1 MARIELQLPEAWHFS
16 TELPVRVSDLNY
28 GNHVGN
34 DNVLGLMHE
43 ARLQYY
49 RHLGFKDELSFEGSV
64 GQVISDAAIVY
75 KAEAFYGDT
84 LICQLAAADFN
95 KYGFDMM
102 YLLTNKMSGK
112 EVARGKTGIVCF
124 DYDKRKIATVPTVLK
139 EKLTKMRDLQD

>member
-49 RHLGFKDELSFEGSV
+49 RQLGFKDELGFEGSV
-64 GQVISDAAIVY
+64 GQVISDVAIVY
-75 KAEAFYGDT
+75 KAEAFYGDV
-84 LICQLAAADFN
+84 LVCQLAATDFN

-102 YLLTNKMSGK
+102 YVLTNKASGK

-124 DYDKRKIATVPTVLK
+124 DYDKRKIAQVPVVLM
-139 EKLTKMRDLQD
+139 EKLKAGE

>member
-1 MARIELQLPEAWHFS
+1 MARIELQLPAVWHFA
-16 TELPVRVSDLNY
+16 TELPVRVGDLNY

-49 RHLGFKDELSFEGSV
+49 RQLGFKDELSFEGSV
-64 GQVISDAAIVY
+64 GQVISDVAIVY
-75 KAEAFYGDT
+75 KAEAFYGDV
-84 LICQLAAADFN
+84 LVCQLAAGDFN

-102 YLLTNKMSGK
+102 YLLTNKASGQ

-124 DYDKRKIATVPTVLK
+124 DYGKRKIATVPVILLDK
-139 EKLTKMRDLQD
+139 VRK

>member
-1 MARIELQLPEAWHFS
+1 MARIELQLPAEWHFS
-16 TELPVRVSDLNY
+16 TELTVRVGDLNY

-34 DNVLGLMHE
+34 DNVLNLMHE

-49 RHLGFKDELSFEGSV
+49 RKLGFKDELTFEGSI

-75 KAEAFYGDT
+75 KSEAFYGDV

-102 YLLTNKMSGK
+102 YLLTNKSSGK

-124 DYDKRKIATVPTVLK
+124 DYDKRKIAVIPSILR
-139 EKLTKMRDLQD
+139 EKLSR